1 MPSATVIT
9 LGCKVN
15 QYESR
20 GLTRMLLEA
29 GYALVPF
36 GRPADVTVINSCTVT
51 AKADREVRALV
62 RRAGRVSPGGRC
74 VVTGCLAETCPEAL
88 VALPGVALVL
98 GQARKT
104 DFLSLLEETERGG
117 PRVVVTPLSAAR
129 PVPDWG
135 FPAFERT
142 RAFFRI
148 QDGCSAGCTYCIVP
162 RARGPSRSLPTDRVL
177 EGVRA
182 YARAGKAE
190 VVLSGIH
197 LGAWGLDLTPP
208 GRLPDLLQRLV
219 EESIGLRFRLSSIE
233 PLEVSET
240 LVQVMRASPGF
251 CPHLHL
257 PLQSGDDAT
266 LERMRRP
273 YRADFF
279 EKRVLGLARDWPD
292 LCLGADVMVGF
303 PGEDEA
309 AFARSRDLIQRLPL
323 AYLHV
328 FPYSKRPRTLAAG
341 LHDQVPGPE
350 VQKRAAILRE
360 IGLGKRRAFLESHLG
375 QVRPT
380 LVENT
385 RDPESGL
392 ARGLTDNYIRV
403 LIADPDPPMGRIVP
417 VRLTGPGPKNHGFGR
432 LAKSESNP
440 LTWRSISSI
449 S

>member
-1 MPSATVIT
+1 MPLATVVT

-15 QYESR
+15 QYESS
-20 GLTRMLLEA
+20 GLSRMLFEA
-29 GYALVPF
+29 GYTLVPF
-36 GRPADVTVINSCTVT
+36 GRRADVTVINSCTVT
-51 AKADREVRALV
+51 AKADREVRALA
-62 RRAGRVSPGGRC
+62 RRAWRVSPGGRC
-74 VVTGCLAETCPEAL
+74 VITGCLAETCPEELA
-88 VALPGVALVL
+88 ALPGVALVL

-117 PRVVVTPLSAAR
+117 PRVVVTPLSADR

-135 FPAFERT
+135 FPAFDRT

-162 RARGPSRSLPTDRVL
+162 RARGPSRSLPADQVL

-182 YARAGKAE
+182 YSRAGQAE

-197 LGAWGLDLTPP
+197 LGAWGSDLTPP
-208 GRLPDLLQRLV
+208 DRLPGLLQRL
-219 EESIGLRFRLSSIE
+219 EAEALGLRFRLSSIE

-240 LVQVMRASPGF
+240 LVRAMRAARCF

-273 YRADFF
+273 YRAGFF
-279 EKRVLGLARDWPD
+279 EERVLGLAQDWPG

-309 AFARSRDLIQRLPL
+309 AFARTLELIQRLPL

-341 LHDQVPGPE
+341 LPDQVPGPE

-360 IGLGKRRAFLESHLG
+360 VGQNKRRAFLEGQLG

-380 LVENT
+380 LVENS
-385 RDPESGL
+385 RDPATGQS
-392 ARGLTDNYIRV
+392 RGLTDNYIRV
-403 LIADPDPPMGRIVP
+403 LIADLDPPAGRIVP
-417 VRLTGPGPKNHGFGR
+417 VRLTGPGPKNHAFGR
-432 LAKSESNP
+432 LEK
-440 LTWRSISSI
+440 
-449 S
+449 